1 MLNQLEFLFG
11 SMSTHDNNKS
21 LLITYNMKQS
31 SFNNLLDKVI
41 VNETLNKLSK
51 FQPVYP
57 HLKQLFPSQFQCLFN
72 KILYLYY
79 EIVGLSKICQ
89 KMFQTYTHIR
99 LCDRLYSRIMRE
111 KCPKSTFF
119 VILNRE
125 AITIKSSST
134 LT

>member
-21 LLITYNMKQS
+21 LLITYNMKQI

-57 HLKQLFPSQFQCLFN
+57 HRK
-72 KILYLYY
+72 
-79 EIVGLSKICQ
+79 
-89 KMFQTYTHIR
+89 
-99 LCDRLYSRIMRE
+99 
-111 KCPKSTFF
+111 
-119 VILNRE
+119 
-125 AITIKSSST
+125 
-134 LT
+134 